1 MVTTASTLELLRD
14 YARSIDALRDRGVV
28 RTRNVVGCYAEH
40 LFAIALGW
48 TLENN
53 ATRGFDARGPD
64 EQRYQIKARRITRLS
79 KSTQLGDLPPGDR
92 LEFDALAAIVFAEDF
107 SVLRAALIP
116 APELLTLRTKHAK
129 RPRFH
134 LRESIMIVPGVED
147 VTDRLRAAQRA

>member
-1 MVTTASTLELLRD
+1 MTVSTLELLRD

-40 LFAIALGW
+40 LFSIALGW
-48 TLENN
+48 TLENT

-64 EQRYQIKARRITRLS
+64 GRRYQIKARRITRLN
-79 KSTQLGDLPPGDR
+79 KSTQLGDLPPDER

-116 APELLTLRTKHAK
+116 TPDLFALRTKHAK

-134 LRESIMIVPGVED
+134 LRESVMIMHGVED